1 MTQQEHLN
9 RIRARCVELLEIAEK
24 RTAGPWSVYFDERDV
39 EFGDDQSEPSIT
51 DNDGCQIAVGF
62 NNDEQNNDDF
72 KFIAS
77 CAGAAEAGWKAT
89 IVAID
94 SIFNPPSSQT
104 THNWIAIYEK
114 ETVERIIAFWPAE
127 LL

>member
-1 MTQQEHLN
+1 MTQQEHLKL
-9 RIRARCVELLEIAEK
+9 IRARCVELIEIAEK
-24 RTAGPWSVYFDERDV
+24 RTAGLWDAASCSLWSANECLCEDA
-39 EFGDDQSEPSIT
+39 SE
-51 DNDGCQIAVGF
+51 DNLRFFA
-62 NNDEQNNDDF
+62 
-72 KFIAS
+72 A

-89 IVAID
+89 IAAID

-114 ETVERIIAFWPAE
+114 ETVERIIASWPAE

>member
-9 RIRARCVELLEIAEK
+9 RIRARCVELLEIAK
-24 RTAGPWSVYFDERDV
+24 HRTPELWNPSFDTTGFPCVASVKDTRIATTDLSCSR
-39 EFGDDQSEPSIT
+39 FGVRQDDT
-51 DNDGCQIAVGF
+51 T
-62 NNDEQNNDDF
+62 
-72 KFIAS
+72 FIAS

-114 ETVERIIAFWPAE
+114 ETVERIIASWPAE

>member
-9 RIRARCVELLEIAEK
+9 RIRARCVELLEIAK
-24 RTAGPWSVYFDERDV
+24 HRTPELWNPSFDTTGFPCVASVKDTRIATTTLSCSR
-39 EFGDDQSEPSIT
+39 FGVRQDDT
-51 DNDGCQIAVGF
+51 A
-62 NNDEQNNDDF
+62 
-72 KFIAS
+72 FIAS

-114 ETVERIIAFWPAE
+114 ETVERIIASWPAE